1 MHGLLSMNKKTQLE
15 NKDQAAGIPES
26 LFQASE
32 ALALSY
38 DGVSAPKVSAK
49 GEDELAQAIINLALQ
64 HEVPVYENASLMRW
78 LSQLELGDEIP
89 ESMYQVIA
97 EILAF
102 VYQLEG
108 KTPQKGEKTHSQSGV

>member
-1 MHGLLSMNKKTQLE
+1 MNKQTQLE

-97 EILAF
+97 EILAL

-108 KTPQKGEKTHSQSGV
+108 KTPQKREKPHSQSGV